1 MNKKQYAV
9 RCALYLLGVIV
20 LALGIVLN
28 TKTQLGVSPIIS
40 IPNNIA
46 VIWNWNL
53 GAVTFLFY
61 TLCVGMEFLLAYKKC
76 SVFTLLQIS
85 MSLVTSCFI
94 NFFNQRLNFD
104 TSTYTMRFLVLAAAI
119 VITGIGAATMVN
131 MQMIPNPADALA
143 NVIGQKIHRDM
154 GFGKNVFDISCFTIS
169 CIIGLLFVHRI
180 VGIGAGTVI
189 AVILTGRVIALF
201 NRLFKKN
208 MQRAA
213 GIAVS

>member
-1 MNKKQYAV
+1 
-9 RCALYLLGVIV
+9 
-20 LALGIVLN
+20 
-28 TKTQLGVSPIIS
+28 
-40 IPNNIA
+40 
-46 VIWNWNL
+46 
-53 GAVTFLFY
+53 
-61 TLCVGMEFLLAYKKC
+61 
-76 SVFTLLQIS
+76 
-85 MSLVTSCFI
+85 
-94 NFFNQRLNFD
+94 
-104 TSTYTMRFLVLAAAI
+104 
-119 VITGIGAATMVN
+119 
-131 MQMIPNPADALA
+131 
-143 NVIGQKIHRDM
+143 M